1 MPTSF
6 FCSHFYTLDD
16 HETAFMERASS
27 TTVLQLG
34 WLKKISLAFCGYIVL
49 FFIACFQL
57 FFCAVTARNCRM
69 WWCCCYRFLS
79 TWWLIMP
86 SAIRFCLLVASR
98 NERHRSTKKLPCQMR
113 GCSPS
118 VLRTTQFWRL
128 RWMSALASKHLLIV
142 FKNRPAKSPQNYQIK
157 KWVKP
162 YKVRRSQAR
171 ALLSSPAHFTKF

>member
-1 MPTSF
+1 MTMKQPLWNAPPAQL
-6 FCSHFYTLDD
+6 FY
-16 HETAFMERASS
+16 
-27 TTVLQLG
+27 
-34 WLKKISLAFCGYIVL
+34 SLAGSKKYRLLSVAILCCFLLPVFNSFSAQSPPGTVVCGGAVAIVFYL
-49 FFIACFQL
+49 HGG
-57 FFCAVTARNCRM
+57 
-69 WWCCCYRFLS
+69 LS
-79 TWWLIMP
+79 CHPL
-86 SAIRFCLLVASR
+86 SDFCLLVASR
-98 NERHRSTKKLPCQMR
+98 NERHRSTKKLPCKMR

-128 RWMSALASKHLLIV
+128 RWMSALALKHLLIV